1 MPEHKMK
8 TLEAIFSSQQMEHAL
23 YEVAHAARVILKVD
37 ASIIFLQSANDR
49 LTAAAWHGREARDY
63 AISLNSNYVKAL
75 WSSRRSI
82 TWYRRDRCSDAEI
95 GAIIDE
101 MGLTSGLI
109 VPLIFDRLYYGVWIV
124 AASGTRSFTETD
136 ESILHSFVENI
147 VLTTESMIL
156 SADKVRLQ
164 REANALYEI
173 GKEISQLMDLNRVLK
188 AIAERTC
195 SLMGAELSYIA
206 LADDERKEVRV
217 VITEG
222 TQGELLKK
230 MVLKYG
236 EGVGGSVASSRA
248 PQLVDSY
255 PKDPRPKPP
264 GVAEMAASE
273 NIEAIISV
281 PMFTRNGLI
290 GVLFAASHQEGVF
303 NLSQMNLLFMLGTQA
318 AIAIENARLYELEKV
333 TAEKLRMS
341 MTTNEQLL
349 RLVLSNSGLQ
359 AIVDT
364 LSKLIASPVVVEDS
378 LHRILC
384 LSTLGFK
391 AGSEWQMPSTGQSSL
406 DIWNDPELAEPV
418 RILHE
423 TRKMIQV
430 PKRPGKRIEHSR
442 MIAPIVAG
450 DNLFGYVTALEIV
463 HTLNEQHR
471 SAVEQASIVIALE
484 FLKQESAQAVEQR
497 LAGDFLDDLINGRGV
512 NAPSIYQRAVRFG
525 VDMHSKHRIMVL
537 DVDKFADEVARHRW
551 TDVDALEIKRRFYET
566 VSEIVRDD
574 ASGTLVGMQS
584 DSVFLLL
591 PMDRS
596 TGVGDFIAFGQRIQN
611 AVRASLPEISIS
623 IGIGRI
629 AGNPSQ
635 ISRSFQEAQF
645 ALRTIS
651 VNHKK
656 HGIVAYEE
664 LGVIPLLLQSE
675 NQAELISFMQSF
687 LGRLLDY
694 DAKNSTELVFTLQTY
709 LDHNGY
715 LQPTASA
722 CHIHINSLKYRIQRI
737 EEILGL
743 NLHDGQTRFNLA
755 LALSIRSTSN
765 LLNERSN

>member
-1 MPEHKMK
+1 MPEHKAM
-8 TLEAIFSSQQMEHAL
+8 TLEAVFTSQQMQHVL
-23 YEVAHAARVILKVD
+23 YEDAHAARVILKVD
-37 ASIIFLQSANDR
+37 ASIIFLQSGDDS
-49 LTAAAWHGREARDY
+49 LTAAAWHGREAGDY
-63 AISLNSNYVKAL
+63 SITLNSIYVKSL

-82 TWYRRDRCSDAEI
+82 TWYRRDRCNDPEV
-95 GAIIDE
+95 GALIDE
-101 MGLTSGLI
+101 MGLISGLL
-109 VPLIFDRLYYGVWIV
+109 VPLVFDRHYYGVWLV
-124 AASGTRSFTETD
+124 AASSTRSFTETD
-136 ESILHSFVENI
+136 ESILQSFVENI
-147 VLTTESMIL
+147 VLTIESMIL
-156 SADKVRLQ
+156 SADNIRLQ

-206 LADDERKEVRV
+206 LADDTRQEVRV

-222 TQGELLKK
+222 TRADLLKK

-236 EGVGGSVASSRA
+236 EGVGGYVAATRS

-264 GVAEMAASE
+264 GVKEMAASE
-273 NIEAIISV
+273 DIQSIISV
-281 PMFTRNGLI
+281 PMFTRTSLI
-290 GVLFAASHQEGVF
+290 GVLFAASRKEAVF
-303 NLSQMNLLFMLGTQA
+303 DLSQMNLLFALGTQA

-333 TAEKLRMS
+333 TAEKLRVS

-349 RLVLSNSGLQ
+349 RLVLRNSGLQ

-364 LSKLIASPVVVEDS
+364 LSQLISCPVVVEDS

-384 LSTLGFK
+384 LSSLGFK
-391 AGSEWQMPSTGQSSL
+391 AGSEWQIPTSGQSTV

-418 RILHE
+418 RVLYE
-423 TRKMIQV
+423 TRQMIQI
-430 PKRPGKRIEHSR
+430 PQRPGKRIEHSR

-450 DNLFGYVTALEIV
+450 DNLLGFVTTLEIG
-463 HTLNEQHR
+463 HTLNEQQR

-512 NAPSIYQRAVRFG
+512 SDPASYQRAVRFG
-525 VDMHSKHRIMVL
+525 VNLHSKHRIMVL
-537 DVDKFADEVARHRW
+537 DVDKFALEVARHRW
-551 TDVDALEIKRRFYET
+551 TDIDALEIKSRFYGT
-566 VSEIVRDD
+566 VSEIVRND
-574 ASGTLVGMQS
+574 ASGALVGMQS

-591 PMDRS
+591 PLNRS
-596 TGVGDFIAFGQRIQN
+596 AEIGEFIAFGKRIQN
-611 AVRASLPEISIS
+611 AVRASLPDISIS
-623 IGIGRI
+623 VGIGRV
-629 AGNPSQ
+629 AGDPSQ

-645 ALRTIS
+645 ALRTIA

-656 HGIVAYEE
+656 NSVVAYEE

-675 NQAELISFMQSF
+675 NQSELISFMQSF
-687 LGRLLDY
+687 LGRLVDY
-694 DAKNSTELVFTLQTY
+694 DAENATELVSTLQTY
-709 LDHNGY
+709 LNNNGH

-737 EEILGL
+737 EDILGL

-755 LALSIRSTSN
+755 LALSIRSTRN